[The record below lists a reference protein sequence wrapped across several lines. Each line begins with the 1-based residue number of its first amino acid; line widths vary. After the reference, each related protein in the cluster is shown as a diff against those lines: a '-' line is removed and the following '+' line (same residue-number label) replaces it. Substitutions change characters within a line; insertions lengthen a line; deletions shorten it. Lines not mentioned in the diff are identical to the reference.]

1 MYEDLYFSIRYS
13 LHSSIEVCLF
23 CTMYADV
30 RVRHIYHPYL
40 VRPTI
45 FYPRYTSGLDYVS
58 YVSPVERVDFQKVLP
73 RYYLSSSQTRD
84 SGLGPSFEEIP
95 YFSPIE
101 EEKEGAARRRPARE
115 QPHFPYKNSFKECIK
130 DWHIDVLV

>member
-1 MYEDLYFSIRYS
+1 
-13 LHSSIEVCLF
+13 
-23 CTMYADV
+23 MYANV

-40 VRPTI
+40 LRPTI
-45 FYPRYTSGLDYVS
+45 FYPQYTSGLDYVS
-58 YVSPVERVDFQKVLP
+58 YVSPVERVAFQKVLP

-84 SGLGPSFEEIP
+84 SGLGPFFEKIP

-101 EEKEGAARRRPARE
+101 EEKEGAAHRRSTRE
-115 QPHFPYKNSFKECIK
+115 QPHLLYKKSFKECIK